1 MLVRLS
7 TYARGTTYVC
17 VCTVSKTARVR
28 YLEWRVCGTTYV
40 RVVSSIARV
49 VSRIA
54 RAVLALRGRY
64 LESCACAVSRSCACT
79 VSRIVC
85 VYGVQIVCGINVR
98 GRFPDPVGQ
107 DRRRYGVENPHSRK
121 FFSGMAYR
129 HKASHSKGLG
139 QVCGISTAVRKKCAE
154 FRQSAYIIEDA
165 PVCWRPI

>member
-64 LESCACAVSRSCACT
+64 LESCACAVSRSCAVLTCAGGFPIQSGRIGGDMVSKIRT
-79 VSRIVC
+79 VGNFFLAWHIATK
-85 VYGVQIVCGINVR
+85 
-98 GRFPDPVGQ
+98 PVIAK
-107 DRRRYGVENPHSRK
+107 V
-121 FFSGMAYR
+121 
-129 HKASHSKGLG
+129 
-139 QVCGISTAVRKKCAE
+139 
-154 FRQSAYIIEDA
+154 
-165 PVCWRPI
+165 

>member
-64 LESCACAVSRSCACT
+64 LESCACAVSRSCAVLTCAGGFPIQSGRIGGDSGRIGGDMVSKIRT
-79 VSRIVC
+79 VGNFFLAWHIATK
-85 VYGVQIVCGINVR
+85 
-98 GRFPDPVGQ
+98 PVIAK
-107 DRRRYGVENPHSRK
+107 V
-121 FFSGMAYR
+121 
-129 HKASHSKGLG
+129 
-139 QVCGISTAVRKKCAE
+139 
-154 FRQSAYIIEDA
+154 
-165 PVCWRPI
+165 